1 MSAPGNT
8 RNAGSRHSSTRPRD
22 KGAKSYGIQGQGH
35 YLILRHRHRHRRRA
49 TALATLLE
57 QLLVVAMG
65 GVVILI
71 ARDDT
76 AQYLGQLGLRLEAD

>member
-1 MSAPGNT
+1 M
-8 RNAGSRHSSTRPRD
+8 R
-22 KGAKSYGIQGQGH
+22 KSLARWRSLFVQLRIYF
-35 YLILRHRHRHRRRA
+35 ILRHRRRA

-57 QLLVVAMG
+57 PLLVVAMG

-71 ARDDT
+71 ARDDA